1 MSALAR
7 LAVIAMLAAP
17 AAGALAHGAQE
28 PGGKPAPL
36 PANAPR
42 AHLDANRCPAGS
54 VFAVRNL
61 GGHPIV
67 QVFIRP
73 AATTGGFDADLLAG
87 RTLAKGQA
95 LDLDPGIG
103 RFDVLILRA
112 DGVGFVAPRQD
123 PCRISHIVLTPEGRL
138 QIR

>member
-1 MSALAR
+1 MSRLAR
-7 LAVIAMLAAP
+7 LAAIALLAIP
-17 AAGALAHGAQE
+17 AAGALAHGT
-28 PGGKPAPL
+28 PGGKPEPL

-42 AHLDANRCPAGS
+42 AHIDANRCPAGS

-61 GGHPIV
+61 GGQAIV

-73 AATTGGFDADLLAG
+73 AATTGGFDNDLLAG

-95 LDLDPGIG
+95 VDLDPGIG

-112 DGVGFVAPRQD
+112 DGFGIVAQRQD
-123 PCRISHIVLTPEGRL
+123 PCRISAIALTPDGRL